1 MLNRLLRIQEAAYYL
16 SYLLPQQE
24 YKKRGSEIGAS
35 FSLCL
40 AIPVITSD
48 RYPEGAFQFH

>member
-24 YKKRGSEIGAS
+24 YKEKEAPKLEPL
-35 FSLCL
+35 SLC
-40 AIPVITSD
+40 AWQY
-48 RYPEGAFQFH
+48 R

>member
-24 YKKRGSEIGAS
+24 YKKEAPKLEPL
-35 FSLCL
+35 SLC
-40 AIPVITSD
+40 AWQY
-48 RYPEGAFQFH
+48 R